1 MSEQPISPEVSQP
14 SSPEVPQPPAPAG
27 DKKGLAVAGLVL
39 GIVNLCSWFVPICG
53 GPLAIVGIVLSV
65 LGLKSSKRTL
75 AIVGIVLSGLGL
87 IATIVNAAAGAYI
100 GITKPELFQFN
111 Q

>member
-1 MSEQPISPEVSQP
+1 MSEQPIPPEASQP
-14 SSPEVPQPPAPAG
+14 SVPAG
-27 DKKGLAVAGLVL
+27 DKKGLAIAGLVL
-39 GIVNLCSWFVPICG
+39 GIVNLCSWFIPLCG

-65 LGLKSSKRTL
+65 LGLKSSQRTL

-87 IATIVNAAAGAYI
+87 LAAIVNAAFGAYL